1 MFSEETLYSIAL
13 RHCPLIGDNIFRRLV
28 ADAGSAKEVWEL
40 SKSGLSNVYRVGKR
54 ISQEIGKHEYL
65 GSAEKELAFCEKNK
79 ICILLRHQGEL
90 PPQLNE
96 CEDAPAILYQK
107 GEWKTT
113 LQTLSIVGT
122 RNITSYGKSFIND
135 FLNEIKD
142 HRV

>member
-13 RHCPLIGDNIFRRLV
+13 RHCPLIGDTIFRRLV
-28 ADAGSAKEVWEL
+28 AEAGSAKEVWEL

-54 ISQEIGKHEYL
+54 ISQEIGKPEHL
-65 GSAEKELAFCEKNK
+65 VFAEKEVAFCEKNK
-79 ICILLRHQGEL
+79 IRILLRHQGEL

-107 GEWKTT
+107 GEWNSA

-122 RNITSYGKSFIND
+122 LNITSYGKSFINY
-135 FLNEIKD
+135 FLN
-142 HRV
+142 